1 MGDGPV
7 PSRVMVVGE
16 APGYREDQI
25 SKPFA
30 GKAGQYLD
38 RTLEAVGL
46 PRDSVY
52 ISNSVKCRPPDNRT
66 PTRTEIRTCNRY
78 LQSELEVVHP
88 EFVLVLGNVAL
99 EATLGEKGIMKK
111 RGTTVEKD
119 GIKYMPTLHPAAI
132 LRNPAWEEMFKADL
146 QGLARA
152 VAGDENKPITKSW
165 LIKSSKSLAA
175 FLRKI
180 EAVDS
185 PIAFDIE
192 TWGPGEEGGLRPW
205 QPGGIILTSSFTWEP
220 GISYVVALEHP
231 SVEWDI
237 PIDSVYQ
244 ALNVALEG
252 KKMVGH
258 NVKFDMAW
266 MRVKGVKLE
275 ATFDTMLAAHLLDE
289 NRPKGLKQLSRTFLG
304 ADEYEASIDFRTP
317 HELNSLAIYN
327 GKDTDY
333 TLRLYHIFREQL
345 RGRPRLLRLFKLL
358 VMPACNAFVE
368 IESNGFPVDME
379 RLNERHEFILGKI
392 SEVTDQLLKYVPKD
406 QRDFAN
412 FRSPNFLG
420 TFFFDILELPILVIT
435 PKSGRPSTAE
445 SVLLKLKNR
454 HPAVGLLMELR
465 KWMKY
470 ESTYTR
476 NWLARTSSAGKSR
489 LYTSYNISGTVTG
502 RLSSNMQQVPREILI
517 RSIIGISDGVNRRR
531 ANKAKPAR
539 KFVEADFSQIELRIA
554 AMLSRDPA
562 LTTAFRSGGD
572 PHTTTA
578 AAVTGIPA
586 SQITKEQRKM
596 AKAVNFGFLYGMGAK
611 KFRVYADEKY
621 GVKITEEE
629 ALAYRKAFFNQYR
642 GLLPWHD
649 RQRRLVRNL
658 AHVSSPIGRIRH
670 LPAISSDDDFLA
682 GQAEREA
689 INAPVQG
696 FASDLTVLSM
706 VFLHKSLDS
715 KRGRV
720 IGNVHDAVL
729 FEIDEDYIEEAKV
742 LIKQTMEN
750 LPLKRYFGYS
760 PTIPIEVDIGVGDHW
775 GETDH

>member
-1 MGDGPV
+1 
-7 PSRVMVVGE
+7 MVVGE

-38 RTLEAVGL
+38 SQLDLVGL
-46 PRDSVY
+46 PRETLF
-52 ISNSVKCRPPDNRT
+52 ISNAVKCRPPENRT

-78 LQSELEVVHP
+78 LQSEIEVVQP

-111 RGTTVEKD
+111 RGAIIEKD

-132 LRNPAWEEMFKADL
+132 MRNPAWEEMFKADL

-152 VAGDENKPITKSW
+152 VAGEENKPQTKSW

-175 FLRKI
+175 LLKKI
-180 EAVDS
+180 EKVET
-185 PIAFDIE
+185 PISFDLE

-205 QPGGIILTSSFTWEP
+205 QPGGVILTASFTWEP
-220 GISYVVALEHP
+220 GVSYVVALEHP
-231 SVEWDI
+231 QVEWDI
-237 PIDSVYQ
+237 PISSVYQ
-244 ALNVALEG
+244 ALNVALAG
-252 KKMVGH
+252 KRMVGH
-258 NVKFDMAW
+258 NVKFDASW
-266 MRVKGVKLE
+266 MRAKGVELNV
-275 ATFDTMLAAHLLDE
+275 TFDTMLAAHLLDE
-289 NRPKGLKQLSRTFLG
+289 NRPKGLKQLARTFLG
-304 ADEYEASIDFRTP
+304 ADEYEANIDFRNP
-317 HELNSLAIYN
+317 HPLHELAIYN

-333 TLRLYHIFREQL
+333 THRLYYIFKEQL
-345 RGRPRLLRLFKLL
+345 RARPRLLRLFKLL
-358 VMPACNAFVE
+358 TMPACNTFVE
-368 IESNGFPVDME
+368 IESHGFPVDMG
-379 RLNERHEFILGKI
+379 RLKERHNQIVDKI
-392 SEVTDQLLKYVPKD
+392 EEVTQKLLKYVPED

-412 FRSPNFLG
+412 FRSPNFLA
-420 TFFFDILELPILVIT
+420 TFFFDVLELPILVVT
-435 PKSGRPSTAE
+435 PKSGKPSTAE
-445 SVLLKLKNR
+445 SVLLKLKNK
-454 HPAVGLLMELR
+454 HPSVGLLMELR

-476 NWLARTSSAGKSR
+476 NWIARTQSAGKPR
-489 LYTSYNISGTVTG
+489 LYTSYNIAGTVTG
-502 RLSSNMQQVPREILI
+502 RLSSNMQQVPREVLI
-517 RSIIGISDGVNRRR
+517 RSIIGISGSS
-531 ANKAKPAR
+531 NKKRESLGKPKR

-554 AMLSRDPA
+554 AMLSRDPV

-572 PHTTTA
+572 PHRTTA
-578 AAVTGIPA
+578 AAVTGKNPA
-586 SQITKEQRKM
+586 DITKEERKM

-611 KFRVYADEKY
+611 KFRIYADEKY

-629 ALAYRKAFFNQYR
+629 ARDYRNKFFKQYR

-658 AHVSSPIGRIRH
+658 AHVASPIGRVRH
-670 LPAISSDDDFLA
+670 LPAISSDDDFLV

-706 VFLHKSLDS
+706 VLLHQRLDR

-729 FEIDEDYIEEAKV
+729 FEIDEDYVEEAKGI
-742 LIKQTMEN
+742 IKQTMEN
-750 LPLKRYFGYS
+750 LPLKKYFGYE

-775 GETDH
+775 GETE